1 MHRQSGFTLVE
12 LLVVIAIIA
21 VLAALLFPVF
31 TTARQASAASVCASN
46 LRQLSKAT
54 LLYTQDY
61 DECFPLAFY
70 RMASANGT
78 CLRTVWGV
86 LQPYL
91 RDYRV
96 ALCPADPQ
104 PIDLTAMRTVQ
115 GVGCPLCA
123 DEPTRVSLMPNWC
136 LTVNAATYPT
146 TPPVSLARLPFPAS
160 TGFWF
165 DGWLGANQ
173 SGAGFEPTS
182 GVDPRHSLVARVP
195 DRVFAGHESRYRGK
209 GQASF
214 VDGHV
219 QAFHARLEPDARR
232 RGDVAYFTARPMTID
247 RRLMPR
253 WFIQG
258 GVYHERQSFF
268 GWPSRPKEGNP
279 NRMLLM
285 YYPRP
290 NFCEEWD

>member
-1 MHRQSGFTLVE
+1 MMKRDGFTLAE
-12 LLVVIAIIA
+12 LLLVIAILA
-21 VLAALLFPVF
+21 VLAALLLPVF
-31 TTARQASAASVCASN
+31 TTARHASKASVCASN

-54 LLYTQDY
+54 LLYTQDH
-61 DECFPLAFY
+61 DECFPLAFS
-70 RMASANGT
+70 RLTGANGV

-86 LQPYL
+86 LRPYL

-96 ALCPADPQ
+96 ALCPADLQ
-104 PIDLTAMRTVQ
+104 PIDLTAFRTVQ
-115 GVGCPLCA
+115 GVACPLCA
-123 DEPTRVSLMPNWC
+123 GEPTQASLMLNWC
-136 LTVNAATYPT
+136 LAVNAATYPE

-165 DGWLGANQ
+165 DGWLGVSH

-182 GVDPRHSLVARVP
+182 GIDPRHSLSARVP
-195 DRVFAGHESRYRGK
+195 DRVFQGQEARYRGK

-219 QAFHARLEPDARR
+219 RAFHARLDYDARV
-232 RGDVAYFTARPMTID
+232 RGSTTQYIARPITID
-247 RRLMPR
+247 NRLMPR

-258 GVYHERQSFF
+258 GVYHGRQSFF

-285 YYPRP
+285 CYPRP

>member
-1 MHRQSGFTLVE
+1 MRRRSGFTLVE

-70 RMASANGT
+70 RIASANGT

-136 LTVNAATYPT
+136 LTVNAASYPT
-146 TPPVSLARLPFPAS
+146 VPPVSLARLPFPAS

-165 DGWLGANQ
+165 DGWLGVST

-182 GVDPRHSLVARVP
+182 GVDPRHSLTARVP

-219 QAFHARLEPDARR
+219 QAFHARLEPDTRR
-232 RGDVAYFTARPMTID
+232 MGDFVQIHVRPITID
-247 RRLMPR
+247 NRQMPR

-285 YYPRP
+285 CYPRP

>member
-1 MHRQSGFTLVE
+1 MSRQSGFTLVE
-12 LLVVIAIIA
+12 LLIVAAILA

-70 RMASANGT
+70 RASGANGV
-78 CLRTVWGV
+78 CLRTVWGA

-104 PIDLTAMRTVQ
+104 PTDLTAFRRVR
-115 GVGCPLCA
+115 GVNCPLCP
-123 DEPTRVSLMPNWC
+123 DEPTQASLMLNWC
-136 LTVNAATYPT
+136 LAVNAASYPT
-146 TPPVSLARLPFPAS
+146 TPPVSLARLPFPAA

-165 DGWLGANQ
+165 DGWLGTDT
-173 SGAGFEPTS
+173 SGAGFEPAS
-182 GVDPRHSLVARVP
+182 GVDPRHSMSARVP
-195 DRVFAGHESRYRGK
+195 ERVLQGQESRYRGK

-219 QAFHARLEPDARR
+219 RAFHTRLEPDAHL
-232 RGDVAYFTARPMTID
+232 RGDVVHYTARPTTID
-247 RRLMPR
+247 NRLMPR

-258 GVYHERQSFF
+258 GVYHNRQGFF
-268 GWPSRPKEGNP
+268 GWPSRPKEGDP

-285 YYPRP
+285 CYPRP
-290 NFCEEWD
+290 NFCEEWE